1 MLAFLEPSPKILCS
15 RHIYIYAVYALKVR
29 FRDWILPGNWL
40 SDSTVAMML
49 PLKIENF
56 FKWHHL
62 CLYQFLVKGLFFPK
76 EIFYYMQC
84 HPAWPRALFEVLH
97 HIEFS
102 SSSRVVQGEQG
113 HARILLLL
121 LHGHYQS
128 VNWSLSTCEQG
139 LDQLSINCQPNR
151 WSIVSRSALN
161 CKLLWTLKNKAI
173 L

>member
-1 MLAFLEPSPKILCS
+1 
-15 RHIYIYAVYALKVR
+15 
-29 FRDWILPGNWL
+29 
-40 SDSTVAMML
+40 ML

-62 CLYQFLVKGLFFPK
+62 CLYQFFVKGLFFPK
-76 EIFYYMQC
+76 EIFYDMQC

-139 LDQLSINCQPNR
+139 LDQLSINCQPNQ
-151 WSIVSRSALN
+151 WSIASLNSEEQGHSVASAVFANSTRIHPIFTFPLYDVH
-161 CKLLWTLKNKAI
+161 CTPVLKRDILLFLRCVAF
-173 L
+173 